1 MPTSRIPETE
11 QVELRRV
18 LVEARAALLG
28 RAAILCARL
37 RPPTPRP
44 EELVNEVSRRLLAR
58 YRDTDIGD
66 ARGLAFSSLGRL
78 ACDVARGYRFD
89 AGVIDEPPEVA
100 INDEPSDPFVRQFLA
115 ELNEQERCV
124 LMRIAVHGIA
134 VQKAFFACGWT
145 TPSPHFEYRKLL
157 KRLRDRMEATTC
169 PT

>member
-1 MPTSRIPETE
+1 MPTSPIPEHE

-18 LVEARAALLG
+18 LVEARPALLG

-37 RPPTPRP
+37 RPPTPKP

-58 YRDTDIGD
+58 YRDAEIGD

-89 AGVIDEPPEVA
+89 AGVIDEPPDIAVA
-100 INDEPSDPFVRQFLA
+100 DEPSDPFVRQFLA
-115 ELNEQERCV
+115 ELGDKERCV
-124 LMRIAVHGIA
+124 LMRIAVDGIA
-134 VQKAFFACGWT
+134 VATAFTTCGWA

-157 KRLRDRMEATTC
+157 RRLRERMETR
-169 PT
+169 